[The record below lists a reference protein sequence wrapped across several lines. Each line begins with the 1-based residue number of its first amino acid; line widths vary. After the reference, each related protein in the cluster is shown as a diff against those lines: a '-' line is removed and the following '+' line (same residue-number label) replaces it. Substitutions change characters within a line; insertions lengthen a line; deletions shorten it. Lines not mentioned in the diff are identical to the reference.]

1 MSEGVMGKEKLAGL
15 AAGGIVTPHS
25 FPLRFTNLISEL
37 PLMES
42 VFILLC

>member
-1 MSEGVMGKEKLAGL
+1 MGKEKLAGL